1 MNAKHWL
8 SVAML
13 HVTLPHVSMQDA
25 GPKGECQSSRMY
37 QNGLQTPGSKG
48 GVYFADY
55 LKSPGELLSSSPLC
69 LSIGH

>member
-55 LKSPGELLSSSPLC
+55 LKSRAGGVQSDTKQKEV
-69 LSIGH
+69 I